1 VAAAPAVSA
10 TRRSEGGRM
19 INRQATLLALVIAA
33 VLIVSACASSPSTST
48 TLVPPL
54 SSSSAAAA
62 DKIPPTPPL
71 DPDRVKE
78 GEVIYGQYCAS
89 CHRADLSGDPD
100 WKTRNADGSL
110 RPPPHDN
117 TGHTWHHSD
126 ALLLSLTRDDSVFPE
141 SRMPSFGGTLTDDEI
156 IAVFEFIKA
165 SWGPQERDIQWR
177 VTWSE
182 ENREQG

>member
-1 VAAAPAVSA
+1 MNNRRA
-10 TRRSEGGRM
+10 TV
-19 INRQATLLALVIAA
+19 LALVIAA

-54 SSSSAAAA
+54 SSSSAAA
-62 DKIPPTPPL
+62 KEIPPTPPL

-78 GEVIYGQYCAS
+78 GEVTYGQYCAS
-89 CHRADLSGDPD
+89 CHRADLGGDPD

-110 RPPPHDN
+110 RPPPHDD

-156 IAVFEFIKA
+156 ITVLEFIKS
-165 SWGPQERDIQWR
+165 SWGPEERAFQWQIS
-177 VTWSE
+177 W
-182 ENREQG
+182 REQQATEG

>member
-1 VAAAPAVSA
+1 MFNRRTVS
-10 TRRSEGGRM
+10 
-19 INRQATLLALVIAA
+19 LVPVIAA
-33 VLIVSACASSPSTST
+33 ALILSACASNPGTST

-54 SSSSAAAA
+54 TSSSAAAA
-62 DKIPPTPPL
+62 EEIPPTPPL
-71 DPDRVKE
+71 DPDRVKA

-100 WKTRNADGSL
+100 WKSRNADGSL
-110 RPPPHDN
+110 RPPPHDA

-156 IAVFEFIKA
+156 ASVFEFIKA
-165 SWGPQERDIQWR
+165 SWGPEEREFQWQI
-177 VTWSE
+177 TW
-182 ENREQG
+182 REQQAGTG